1 MRVVIQRVSRA
12 SVTVNG
18 ECVGA
23 VQKGLMLLVGLE
35 TEDTIADVDYCVR
48 KCLNAKLWPDSKGGS
63 VTGDS
68 PRGRG
73 EWRQSVMD
81 IQGGVLVISQFT
93 LFGNIKKGTKPDF
106 HRAMPPGPASEL
118 FSTFVE
124 SMRAAYV
131 RERVQQ
137 GVFGGYMTIDMVN
150 DGPVTI
156 IIESTRTTA

>member
-1 MRVVIQRVSRA
+1 MRVVLQRVTRA

-23 VQKGLMLLVGLE
+23 VDKGLMLLVGID
-35 TEDTIADVDYCVR
+35 TEDTLADVDYCVR
-48 KCLNAKLWPDSKGGS
+48 KCLHAKLWPDSKGG
-63 VTGDS
+63 TGDS

-73 EWRQSVMD
+73 EWRESVMD
-81 IQGGVLVISQFT
+81 IQGGLLVISQFT

-106 HRAMPPGPASEL
+106 HRAMPPGKASEL
-118 FSTFVE
+118 FATFVDT
-124 SMRAAYV
+124 MRKSYV
-131 RERVQQ
+131 PERVQQ

-156 IIESTRTTA
+156 IVESSRNTA